1 MFIPGDAKGPNP
13 NDTFQTYIEEGSV
26 PNFDMSQQVTDDM
39 KKLWEFR
46 LQLGAFNTKVGQ
58 PPYNKAE
65 LISKPETI
73 IGEIKYAGEWNQ

>member
-1 MFIPGDAKGPNP
+1 
-13 NDTFQTYIEEGSV
+13 
-26 PNFDMSQQVTDDM
+26 MSQQVTDDM